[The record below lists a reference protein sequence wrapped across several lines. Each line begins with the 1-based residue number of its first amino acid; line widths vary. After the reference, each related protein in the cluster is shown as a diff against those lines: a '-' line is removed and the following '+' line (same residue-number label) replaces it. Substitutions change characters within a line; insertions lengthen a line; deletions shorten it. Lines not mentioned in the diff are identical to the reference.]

1 MRYQVQS
8 GCLLSC
14 WPFNKHYE
22 SHPSCQPRG
31 FEDDVTV
38 AVATQNG
45 QFSFISGL
53 HKTSL
58 VPPTPPRAVAGI
70 ECPAVTKAG
79 EGKPGVGWGGGAD
92 RARGRGQTPK
102 KSSSHNLQKPNT
114 SLQWSA
120 AQFFLR
126 KPLGSIL
133 KGQCINLCFR
143 FLLIYISKLSLFLL
157 ELYEFC

>member
-79 EGKPGVGWGGGAD
+79 EGKPGVGWGGGRTGPGAGGK
-92 RARGRGQTPK
+92 RPRNPVPTTCKNQTLLFNGLQPN
-102 KSSSHNLQKPNT
+102 SFSANL
-114 SLQWSA
+114 WA
-120 AQFFLR
+120 AF
-126 KPLGSIL
+126 
-133 KGQCINLCFR
+133 
-143 FLLIYISKLSLFLL
+143 
-157 ELYEFC
+157 